1 MNTKYPQQ
9 INVGASGKIS
19 NSQAIIDI
27 ITYISI
33 HEYRCFFHRARKR
46 INLSF
51 AINYIQK

>member
-1 MNTKYPQQ
+1 MDTKYSQQ

-33 HEYRCFFHRARKR
+33 HEYRCFFHGTKEN
-46 INLSF
+46 INMK
-51 AINYIQK
+51 YILRD